1 MTEAEWLLRKSGYG
15 YFTRRMGG
23 GVNSLR
29 MRTIS
34 VNHGKLAGTTP
45 LGVLWNKYSKQYT
58 KYTAKARFDTDC
70 RIEDKNR
77 ARKALTSRTDTG
89 VTCRFEL

>member
-1 MTEAEWLLRKSGYG
+1 MTEAEWLLRETGYG
-15 YFTRRMGG
+15 YFTRGMGVG
-23 GVNSLR
+23 YSLR

-45 LGVLWNKYSKQYT
+45 LGVLRNKYSKQYT